1 MNTVSQTFNWSRFVA
16 TLRKEIVENKR
27 TILFAILGIYA
38 FLSMIMIL
46 GNLMVHEEHRLY
58 FMQNN
63 YGPQKVIFFFFS
75 ILVCIMPSL
84 AFKNLTTKAGRT
96 SLFTSPSSTLEKFLV
111 NVLIYVV
118 VAFVMLFVCAQ
129 LADLTRFAVLSI
141 FKSKDFIVPGPINFT
156 NIFSNDFMSTFFGG
170 GNYSSVMGLSMLLGL
185 TGNIAIYFFGSVL
198 WRRLTLL
205 KTLAGVYTIEMI
217 LILIAV
223 PIFLAVDMES
233 FGRWLRGCVENGNFF
248 ITLCIINGVLAII
261 FFALAWR
268 WFKRKDV
275 VSLKWWK

>member
-38 FLSMIMIL
+38 FLSMIMII
-46 GNLMVHEEHRLY
+46 GNLMVHNEPVLSY
-58 FMQNN
+58 SLKN
-63 YGPQKVIFFFFS
+63 YAPQKVIFFLFS
-75 ILVCIMPSL
+75 ILICIMPSL

-129 LADLTRFAVLSI
+129 LADLTRFAILSI
-141 FKSKDFIVPGPINFT
+141 FESKDFVVPGPINFT
-156 NIFSNDFMSTFFGG
+156 HIFGNDVTSSFFGG
-170 GNYSSVMGLSMLLGL
+170 GKYSSVMGLSMLLGL
-185 TGNIAIYFFGSVL
+185 TSNIAIYFFGSVL

-205 KTLAGVYTIEMI
+205 KTLAGVYAFEMI
-217 LILIAV
+217 MMLISI
-223 PIFLAVDMES
+223 PILLTVDMES
-233 FGRWLRGCVENGNFF
+233 FGRWLRGCVENGSFF
-248 ITLCIINGVLAII
+248 ITLCIINGTLAII

>member
-46 GNLMVHEEHRLY
+46 GNLTVHEEHRLY
-58 FMQNN
+58 FVLNA

-75 ILVCIMPSL
+75 ILICIMPSL

-129 LADLTRFAVLSI
+129 LADLTRFAILSI
-141 FKSKDFIVPGPINFT
+141 FESKDFVVPGPINFT
-156 NIFSNDFMSTFFGG
+156 NIFSNDVTSSFFGG
-170 GNYSSVMGLSMLLGL
+170 GKYSSVMGLSMLLGL
-185 TGNIAIYFFGSVL
+185 TSNIAIYFFGSVL

-205 KTLAGVYTIEMI
+205 KTLAGVYAFEMI
-217 LILIAV
+217 MMLISI
-223 PIFLAVDMES
+223 PILLTVDMES
-233 FGRWLRGCVENGNFF
+233 FGRWLRGCVENGSFF
-248 ITLCIINGVLAII
+248 ITLCIINGTLAII